1 MNDIQ
6 KIEIVRVPY
15 KSQWKESIAI
25 IISIISII
33 WSYYTSKKLE
43 PLQQANLS
51 IPWEEIKVYPYKVY
65 PYEDKEIIEPKI
77 KNVGRSEAR
86 DINFRV
92 YVLPIIDIPSDKQTT
107 IKAFDDIMGVYW
119 SGKSRQVHK
128 MENR

>member
-43 PLQQANLS
+43 TLQQANLS